1 MEENKTFTTVDDL
14 IKQAEEQYTQ
24 FIKDGKYKDLLLSMS
39 NLNCYSITNQLLIL
53 SQLPTAR
60 CVNGMKVWN
69 YNHRNIIKGQKAI
82 KIIAPLIEKRKEEVL
97 DADGNVVDTKEVEIV
112 GYKVS
117 YVFDI
122 SQTEGRELYEFKCDE
137 LTAVENFDTIKEA
150 LERTARGYTFEYK
163 ALEDSLDGYCDYENK
178 QIVIKDGMPNEKTL
192 TTLIHEIGHAL
203 AEERVRTNFK
213 GLTPKEQRQIREIEA
228 ESIALVV
235 SNRLG
240 LHTADFNMAY
250 ITTWSDGDIEKFKD
264 NINVVRSVS
273 YQILSSVEPAV
284 QNALR
289 DKEKAQE
296 QATEKEAEIAP
307 ESTKAEEQTSNQEQV
322 QTAEK
327 EAEIEPVSEEKP
339 KKTRIRTKK
348 TEAEQC

>member
-82 KIIAPLIEKRKEEVL
+82 KIIAPLIEKRKEEIL

-150 LERTARGYTFEYK
+150 LERTARGYSFEYK
-163 ALEDSLDGYCDYENK
+163 PLEESVDGYCDYENK
-178 QIVIKDGMPNEKTL
+178 QIVIKDGMPHEKTL

-203 AEERVRTNFK
+203 AEERVRVNFK

-289 DKEKAQE
+289 EKEKGIEKAEENTQE
-296 QATEKEAEIAP
+296 ATQG
-307 ESTKAEEQTSNQEQV
+307 EEQTSNQQTE

-327 EAEIEPVSEEKP
+327 EPEIEPISEEKP
-339 KKTRIRTKK
+339 KKTRTRTKK
-348 TEAEQC
+348 SEVEQC